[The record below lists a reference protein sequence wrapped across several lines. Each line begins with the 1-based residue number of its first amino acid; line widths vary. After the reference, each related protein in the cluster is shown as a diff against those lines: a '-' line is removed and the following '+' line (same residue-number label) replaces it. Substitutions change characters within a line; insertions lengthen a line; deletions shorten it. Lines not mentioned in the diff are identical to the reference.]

1 MPNKI
6 VDCFMFYNEF
16 DLLNY
21 RVKVLRDIVDFFVIV
36 ESTHTH
42 TGKEKPLLFNENKHL
57 VEDIKDKIIHIIVDD
72 FPYKCSNINTNISNE
87 DVWKNENYQ
96 RNVIS
101 RGLNRIDLTDNDLI
115 IISDLDE
122 IPDPRTLTEIKN
134 GKITVSIN
142 SLLMGI
148 YYYNLNTKL
157 QLIWDKCKILS
168 YKKYKEL
175 NASCNDIR
183 FINAPSILNGGWHL
197 SYFGDSNFIRNKIIN
212 FAHQEYNHDT
222 YTNLKDITERV
233 NNHSD
238 IYNRGIK
245 FDFIEIKDNHNLPID
260 YDKYL
265 TSFYKQ

>member
-1 MPNKI
+1 MNFKLI
-6 VDCFMFYNEF
+6 DCFTFYNEVE
-16 DLLNY
+16 LLSY
-21 RVKVLRDIVDFFVIV
+21 RLKTLQNIVDYFVIV

-42 TGKEKPLLFNENKHL
+42 SGKEKTLVFNENKHL
-57 VEDIKDKIIHIIVDD
+57 FDDIKHKIVHIIVDD
-72 FPYKCSNINTNISNE
+72 FQFKCSDTNSTITPE
-87 DVWKNENYQ
+87 DVWKNENFQ
-96 RNVIS
+96 RNTIS
-101 RGLNRIDLTDNDLI
+101 RGLNKIDLTDNDLI

-122 IPDPRTLTEIKN
+122 IPDPRTLTDIKT

-142 SLLMGI
+142 TLLMDL

-157 QLIWDKCKILS
+157 QIIWDKCKILS

-175 NASCNDIR
+175 NVLCNDIR

-212 FAHQEYNHDT
+212 FAHQEYNHDI

-238 IYNRGIK
+238 IYNRGIQ

-265 TSFYKQ
+265 TAYYKQ